1 MRIPRPIIKYHG
13 SKWRIAPWIIEQF
26 PPHGKYVEPFC
37 GGAAVLF
44 RKPRSPVEVINDLS
58 DDLVNLFRVLRS
70 PMRAKILAYKLW
82 ATPYSRRDYE
92 LSLIPTR
99 RPIERARRLIARS
112 RMGWGSSAQITAG
125 KTGYRSNLGRA
136 KNTPGEAV
144 WAKIPNEIL
153 LYTERLRGVNIEH
166 RDALEVIAQHDS
178 DQTLFYIDPPYM
190 PEARKAIK
198 KESRTTKMYKHDLV
212 TADHE
217 KLLAA
222 LKTLKGM
229 VVVSGY
235 PSELYDSALAGWR
248 RMERS
253 SFDYGMNERTE
264 VIWLSPNIP
273 TKRRE
278 LF

>member
-1 MRIPRPIIKYHG
+1 MTPRRPILKYHG
-13 SKWRIAPWIIEQF
+13 SKWRIAPWIIAQF
-26 PPHGKYVEPFC
+26 PEHEKYVEPFC

-44 RKPRSPVEVINDLS
+44 RKPRSQVEVLNDLS

-70 PMRAKILAYKLW
+70 PMRAKILAHKLW

-112 RMGWGSSAQITAG
+112 RMGWGSSAQITSG
-125 KTGYRSNLGRA
+125 RTGYRSNSGRA
-136 KNTPGEAV
+136 KSSSGEAV

-178 DQTLFYIDPPYM
+178 KHTLFYVDPPYM
-190 PEARKAIK
+190 AETRKAIA
-198 KESRTTKMYKHDLV
+198 KESRTTKMYTHDLV

-229 VVVSGY
+229 TVISGY
-235 PSELYDSALAGWR
+235 PSDLYDSALSGWR
-248 RMERS
+248 RMEKP
-253 SFDYGMNERTE
+253 SFDYGRNARTE
-264 VIWLSPNIP
+264 VIWLSPNITP
-273 TKRRE
+273 KRRE